1 MFDYATINNLFSKCM
16 FTKEELNN
24 YEYAKNNYIIIT
36 GFTLKVLF
44 NKEKLLN
51 NKEEIVNLLNQIQ
64 NLDEG
69 ISILKA
75 PYDELGQ
82 ERTSIYACELLMCL
96 GLGLGEIEYAYPR
109 ELWDNLPGGLP
120 IIKRKQK
127 EVELKLVK

>member
-51 NKEEIVNLLNQIQ
+51 NKEEIVNLL
-64 NLDEG
+64 
-69 ISILKA
+69 
-75 PYDELGQ
+75 
-82 ERTSIYACELLMCL
+82 
-96 GLGLGEIEYAYPR
+96 
-109 ELWDNLPGGLP
+109 
-120 IIKRKQK
+120 IKYKI
-127 EVELKLVK
+127 